1 VKQLELACCPQRR
14 QLCVICLGAIVGQRH
29 GCARGGRG
37 RRDPFSASAYL
48 VLPPSK
54 EWVGSGGGPSP
65 GLNLL
70 AAGRAG
76 LGDAARV
83 LDTGTHLVGH
93 PNHARRLQGQQLG
106 KGFAIAGQ
114 VVGKDRRICVR
125 TSDLLK
131 EALCALFRLATPTQ
145 WVCLPFRMLTASRA
159 TSR

>member
-1 VKQLELACCPQRR
+1 MGGQWRR
-14 QLCVICLGAIVGQRH
+14 AFL
-29 GCARGGRG
+29 
-37 RRDPFSASAYL
+37 
-48 VLPPSK
+48 
-54 EWVGSGGGPSP
+54 

-131 EALCALFRLATPTQ
+131 EALCALFRLATADPMG
-145 WVCLPFRMLTASRA
+145 MLAVQDAHGFPA